1 MAGCSMEDL
10 MKPSFI
16 VGVLVVGMV
25 AVGVPTAATNPP
37 SMSSQGGQ
45 AAKAV
50 DYKLLVALLPSVP
63 GWERGDVN
71 GEQSEM
77 MGMTFSRAE
86 AEYNKGDVNVR
97 LEITDT
103 ALIQGMLM
111 PFTMMSSGLN
121 EKTAEGYRRG
131 TTVAGHPGWEEW
143 ENQTK
148 NGDVNVLVAGR
159 FIVHASGYDLPS
171 MDPLKEIISALPA
184 ARLAALK

>member
-1 MAGCSMEDL
+1 
-10 MKPSFI
+10 MKAL
-16 VGVLVVGMV
+16 LVVASVASLVFGMLV
-25 AVGVPTAATNPP
+25 AGITAASATVPQA
-37 SMSSQGGQ
+37 SQ

-50 DYKLLVALLPSVP
+50 DYKLLVALLPGVP
-63 GWERGDVN
+63 GWEKGDVN

-77 MGMTFSRAE
+77 LGM
-86 AEYNKGDVNVR
+86 
-97 LEITDT
+97 
-103 ALIQGMLM
+103 LIQGMLM
-111 PFTMMSSGLN
+111 PFTMMSSGLH

-171 MDPLKEIISALPA
+171 MDPLKEIIAALPA
-184 ARLAALK
+184 AKLAALK

>member
-1 MAGCSMEDL
+1 
-10 MKPSFI
+10 MKAL
-16 VGVLVVGMV
+16 LVVAPV
-25 AVGVPTAATNPP
+25 ASLVVSMLVTGTTAAPASLP
-37 SMSSQGGQ
+37 QASQ

-50 DYKLLVALLPSVP
+50 DYKLLAALLPNVP
-63 GWERGDVN
+63 GWEKGDAN

-171 MDPLKEIISALPA
+171 MDPVKEIIAALPA